1 MAGAEVANIVLG
13 DDLSLKKTA
22 HYRRAS
28 QTVGEGVTLQNALNL
43 CGDQYPAEAYPVFS
57 FKDGVDA
64 IVASHERDQH
74 GREYLHLVTFE
85 EGAGA
90 AVIQTIRRAGVAEE
104 PAPREKQFIQSQVY
118 LLCRGDDAVFTTHNS
133 PVRDSSVS
141 VLLNKL
147 LETFCPDD
155 AAYLLTATLDERRYR
170 EMMRDGIEEID
181 LDVGGYRSTLEYLS
195 NQGQIPNAGLV
206 SMLQSLISDD
216 ATPEELEASESIMGR
231 LTLKPGKAWDQPQVR
246 ELMLEMAEEV
256 LDDGHD
262 EGFAIVT
269 KSGVRITRDSVR
281 VRDDFRVDGN
291 RRVIDSVQVRA
302 ALSAAFNHFDELG
315 IFER

>member
-1 MAGAEVANIVLG
+1 M
-13 DDLSLKKTA
+13 SLKKTA

-28 QTVGEGVTLQNALNL
+28 QTIGEGDTLQHSLDV
-43 CGDQYPAEAYPVFS
+43 CKDGYPAAAYPAFP
-57 FKDGVDA
+57 FKNGVDA
-64 IVASHERDQH
+64 IVASHERDRF
-74 GREYLHLVTFE
+74 GRDYLHLVTFE

-104 PAPREKQFIQSQVY
+104 PAPHEKQFIQSQVY
-118 LLCRGDDAVFTTHNS
+118 IVCRGNDVVYTTHNS

-147 LETFCPDD
+147 LGAFGPGEL
-155 AAYLLTATLDERRYR
+155 AYLLTATLDERRYR
-170 EMMRDGIEEID
+170 AMMQDGIEEID

-195 NQGQIPNAGLV
+195 GQGQLPDAGLF
-206 SMLQSLISDD
+206 SMLKSLVSDD
-216 ATPEELEASESIMGR
+216 ATPAELQAAESIMGR
-231 LTLKPGKAWDQPQVR
+231 LTLRPGRAWGQPQVR

-291 RRVIDSVQVRA
+291 RRVIDTVQVRT
-302 ALSAAFNHFDELG
+302 ALTEAFDHFDEIG
-315 IFER
+315 IFEN

>member
-1 MAGAEVANIVLG
+1 M
-13 DDLSLKKTA
+13 SFKKTA

-28 QTVGEGVTLQNALNL
+28 QTIGEGTALQNALDL
-43 CGDQYPAEAYPVFS
+43 CRDQYPAEAYPVFP
-57 FKDGVDA
+57 FKNGVDA
-64 IVASHERDQH
+64 IVASHDRDRH
-74 GREYLHLVTFE
+74 GRDYLHLVTFE

-118 LLCRGDDAVFTTHNS
+118 LVCRSDDVVFTTHNS
-133 PVRDSSVS
+133 PVRDSSIS

-147 LETFCPDD
+147 LEAFCPDE

-170 EMMRDGIEEID
+170 AMMQDGIEEID

-195 NQGQIPNAGLV
+195 NQGQIPNAGLF
-206 SMLQSLISDD
+206 SMLKSLVSDD
-216 ATPEELEASESIMGR
+216 ATPEELEAAERIMGR
-231 LTLKPGKAWDQPQVR
+231 LTLRPGRAWDQPQVR

-291 RRVIDSVQVRA
+291 RRVIDTVQVRT
-302 ALSAAFNHFDELG
+302 ALSDAFDHFDELG

>member
-1 MAGAEVANIVLG
+1 M
-13 DDLSLKKTA
+13 SLKKTA

-28 QTVGEGVTLQNALNL
+28 QTIGENNLLQNSLDS
-43 CGDQYPAEAYPVFS
+43 CRDSYPDNAYPVFS
-57 FKDGVDA
+57 FKNNVDA
-64 IVASHERDQH
+64 IIASHESDGLGRD
-74 GREYLHLVTFE
+74 YLHLVTFE

-104 PAPREKQFIQSQVY
+104 PAPNEKQFIQSQVY
-118 LLCRGDDAVFTTHNS
+118 MVCRGNDVVYTTHNS

-141 VLLNKL
+141 LLVNKL
-147 LETFCPDD
+147 LEAFCPDE

-170 EMMRDGIEEID
+170 AMMRDGIEEID

-195 NQGQIPNAGLV
+195 GQGQLTNAGLF
-206 SMLQSLISDD
+206 SMLKSLVTDD
-216 ATPEELEASESIMGR
+216 ATPADLQAAESIMGR
-231 LTLKPGKAWDQPQVR
+231 LTLRPGRAWGQPQVR

-281 VRDDFRVDGN
+281 VKDDFRVDGN
-291 RRVIDSVQVRA
+291 RRVLDTMQVQT
-302 ALSAAFNHFDELG
+302 ALTAAFDHFDELG
-315 IFER
+315 IFEN